1 MKKEIVSNPVL
12 WSPSDE
18 RVKSSQ
24 MYQFIK
30 IANEKHNINIKDF
43 TDLHTW
49 SIENKADFWSTIWDF
64 FDVIGS
70 KGIEPYIDPKN
81 QMPGSKFF
89 PDGKVNYAENMLS
102 GDFLGPAIVFKSE
115 NKIRKELSWKELKV
129 QVAALANFLRTQG
142 VSKGDRVAAYMP
154 NMAETVIMMLATSS
168 IGAIFSSA
176 SPDFGVDGV
185 LDRFGQIEPKILIT
199 TNGYWYNGKE
209 IDITQK
215 VLDIVKALSSLQ
227 KIVIAPLLGI
237 KAGYNNDKFIN
248 YEDIQSQYKTNE
260 IFFEPLTLSDPLYIM
275 FSSGTTGKPKCI
287 VHSNGGILLKH
298 LVEIGL
304 HSNAKKESKVFYFTT
319 CGWMMW
325 NWLVSGLLLKS
336 TIYLYDGSPFYPN
349 AEVLWD
355 FVDSEKI
362 NFMGVSAKYIDA
374 LSKENIN
381 VIDKYK
387 LKNLEIIGSTGSPLI
402 HESFDYIYN
411 SVKKDVSVA
420 SLSGGTDIVGCFI
433 GGNPMSVVRR
443 GEIQGPILGM
453 DVHVYDENANSLKN
467 EKGELVC
474 IKSFPSMPLF
484 FWNDPNNEKYHDA
497 YFNKYDNVWCHGDY
511 ILKTE
516 NSGFII
522 FGRSDA
528 TLNPG
533 GVRIGTA
540 EIYRQVEQIEE
551 VLEGLVIGQIWN
563 GDTRVVLFV
572 RLSESSTLTEELM
585 DKIKTKIKKGASPR
599 HVPAKIISVHDIP
612 RTKSGKIAELAVR
625 DLIHNKPI
633 NNITALANPECL
645 DEYKNIKELNA

>member
-1 MKKEIVSNPVL
+1 MKKDIVSNPVL

-18 RVKSSQ
+18 RIKSSQ
-24 MYQFIK
+24 MYEFIK
-30 IANEKHNINIKDF
+30 IINKKNNINFKYF
-43 TDLHTW
+43 NDLHTW
-49 SIENKADFWSTIWDF
+49 SIENKAEFWSSVWDF
-64 FDVIGS
+64 FEIIGS
-70 KGIEPYIDPKN
+70 KGAKPYIEPIN

-89 PDGKVNYAENMLS
+89 PNGKVNYAENMLS
-102 GDFLGPAIVFKSE
+102 GNVSGPAIVFKSE
-115 NKIRKELSWKELKV
+115 DKIRKEVSWQELKI
-129 QVAALANFLRTQG
+129 QVASLANFMKKQG
-142 VSKGDRVAAYMP
+142 VVKGDRVAAYMP
-154 NMAETVIMMLATSS
+154 NMPETVIMMLATSS

-185 LDRFGQIEPKILIT
+185 LDRFGQIKPKILLT
-199 TNGYWYNGKE
+199 TDGYWYNGKE
-209 IDITQK
+209 IDINDK
-215 VLDIVKALSSLQ
+215 VIDVVNALPSLE
-227 KIVIAPLLGI
+227 KILVAPLLGI
-237 KAGYNNDKFIN
+237 KVDHENDKFVD
-248 YEDIQSQYKTNE
+248 YDFIQNQYSTNK
-260 IFFEPLTLSDPLYIM
+260 ISFEPLSLSDPLYIM

-298 LVEIGL
+298 LVEMGL
-304 HSNAKKESKVFYFTT
+304 HSNAQKESRVFYFTT

-349 AEVLWD
+349 SEVLWN

-381 VIDKYK
+381 VIDKFK
-387 LKNLEIIGSTGSPLI
+387 LENLETIGSTGSPLI
-402 HESFDYIYN
+402 HESFDYIYA
-411 SVKKDVSVA
+411 SIKKDVSVA

-484 FWNDPNNEKYHDA
+484 FWNDNNNEKYHNT
-497 YFNKYDNVWCHGDY
+497 YFSKYENVWCHGDY
-511 ILKTE
+511 VLKTE
-516 NSGFII
+516 NNGFII

-551 VLEGLVIGQIWN
+551 VLEGLVVGQIWK

-572 RLSESSTLTEELM
+572 RLNENSNLTEELM
-585 DKIKTKIKKGASPR
+585 DKIKTKIRTGASPR
-599 HVPAKIISVHDIP
+599 HVPTKIISVKDIP

-633 NNITALANPECL
+633 NNITAMANPECL
-645 DEYKNIKELNA
+645 EEYKNIKELYD

>member
-1 MKKEIVSNPVL
+1 MKKEIISNPVL

-24 MYQFIK
+24 MYKFIK
-30 IANEKHNINIKDF
+30 IINQKHNINIKNF

-49 SIENKADFWSTIWDF
+49 SIENKISFWSTIWDF

-70 KGIEPYIDPKN
+70 KGTEPYIDPINK
-81 QMPGSKFF
+81 MPGSNFF
-89 PDGKVNYAENMLS
+89 PNGKVNYAENMLS
-102 GDFLGPAIVFKSE
+102 GDVSGPAIIFKSE
-115 NKIRKELSWKELKV
+115 NKIRKEVSWKELKV
-129 QVAALANFLRTQG
+129 QVAALANFLKTLG
-142 VSKGDRVAAYMP
+142 VAKGDRVAAYMP
-154 NMAETVIMMLATSS
+154 NMPETVIMMLASS
-168 IGAIFSSA
+168 SLGAIFSSA

-185 LDRFGQIEPKILIT
+185 LDRFGQIEPKILLT
-199 TNGYWYNGKE
+199 TDGYWYNGKE
-209 IDITQK
+209 INITK
-215 VLDIVKALSSLQ
+215 KIIDVAKALPSLQ
-227 KIVIAPLLGI
+227 KIVFAPLLGI
-237 KAGYNNDKFIN
+237 EITYNNDKFIN
-248 YEDIQSQYKTNE
+248 YNDIQNQYKTNE
-260 IFFEPLTLSDPLYIM
+260 ISFEPLGLSDPLYIM

-298 LVEIGL
+298 LVEMGL
-304 HSNAKKESKVFYFTT
+304 HSNAKKKSRVFYFTT

-349 AEVLWD
+349 SEVLWN
-355 FVDSEKI
+355 FVDNEKI

-381 VIDKYK
+381 IIDIYK
-387 LKNLEIIGSTGSPLI
+387 LKNLETIGSTGSPLI
-402 HESFDYIYN
+402 HESFDYIYAN
-411 SVKKDVSVA
+411 IKKDVSVA

-453 DVHVYDENANSLKN
+453 DVHVYDENAKSLKN
-467 EKGELVC
+467 QKGELVC
-474 IKSFPSMPLF
+474 VSSFPSMPLY
-484 FWNDPNNEKYHDA
+484 FWNDNNNEKYHDA
-497 YFNKYDNVWCHGDY
+497 YFNKYENVWCHGDY
-511 ILKTE
+511 ILKTQ
-516 NSGFII
+516 NDGFII

-551 VLEGLVIGQIWN
+551 VLEGLVVGQIWK

-572 RLSESSTLTEELM
+572 RLNENSYLTEELI
-585 DKIKTKIKKGASPR
+585 DQIKAKIKIGASPR
-599 HVPAKIISVHDIP
+599 HVPAKIITVQDIP

-633 NNITALANPECL
+633 NNISALANPECL
-645 DEYKNIKELNA
+645 KEYKNIKELNF

>member
-24 MYQFIK
+24 MYKFIK
-30 IANEKHNINIKDF
+30 IINEKHNINIKDF

-49 SIENKADFWSTIWDF
+49 SIKNKADFWSIVWDF
-64 FDVIGS
+64 FNVIGS
-70 KGIEPYIDPKN
+70 KGTKPYIDPKN

-89 PDGKVNYAENMLS
+89 PNGNVNYAENMLS
-102 GDFLGPAIVFKSE
+102 GDVLGPAIVFKSE

-129 QVAALANFLRTQG
+129 QVAALANFLKTQG

-154 NMAETVIMMLATSS
+154 NIAETVIMMLATSS

-209 IDITQK
+209 INITQK
-215 VLDIVKALSSLQ
+215 VLDIVKALSSLK

-237 KAGYNNDKFIN
+237 KVDYNNDKFIN

-260 IFFEPLTLSDPLYIM
+260 LFFEPLALNDPLYIM

-287 VHSNGGILLKH
+287 VHSNGGMLLKH

-304 HSNAKKESKVFYFTT
+304 HSNAKKESRVFYFTT

-381 VIDKYK
+381 VIGKYK
-387 LKNLEIIGSTGSPLI
+387 LNNLETIGSTGSPLI
-402 HESFDYIYN
+402 HESFDYIYT
-411 SVKKDVSVA
+411 SVKKDVLVA

-474 IKSFPSMPLF
+474 IKSFPSMPLY
-484 FWNDPNNEKYHDA
+484 FWNDKNNEKYHDA
-497 YFNKYDNVWCHGDY
+497 YFNKYENVWCHGDY

-516 NSGFII
+516 NNGFII
-522 FGRSDA
+522 FGRSDT

-551 VLEGLVIGQIWN
+551 ILEGLVVGQIWQ

-572 RLSESSTLTEELM
+572 RLIETSHLTKDLINQ
-585 DKIKTKIKKGASPR
+585 IKTKIREGASPR
-599 HVPAKIISVHDIP
+599 HVPTKIIAVKDIP

-625 DLIHNKPI
+625 DLIHNIQI

-645 DEYKNIKELNA
+645 EEYKNIKELNF

>member
-1 MKKEIVSNPVL
+1 MK
-12 WSPSDE
+12 
-18 RVKSSQ
+18 
-24 MYQFIK
+24 
-30 IANEKHNINIKDF
+30 
-43 TDLHTW
+43 
-49 SIENKADFWSTIWDF
+49 
-64 FDVIGS
+64 
-70 KGIEPYIDPKN
+70 PYINPINK
-81 QMPGSKFF
+81 MPGSKFF
-89 PDGKVNYAENMLS
+89 PNGKVNYAENMLS
-102 GDFLGPAIVFKSE
+102 GDTLGPAIVFKSE
-115 NKIRKELSWKELKV
+115 DKIRKEVSWKELKA
-129 QVAALANFLRTQG
+129 QVAALANFLKIQG
-142 VSKGDRVAAYMP
+142 VTKGDRVAAYMP
-154 NMAETVIMMLATSS
+154 NMPETVIIMLATSA

-176 SPDFGVDGV
+176 SPDFGVEGV
-185 LDRFGQIEPKILIT
+185 LDRFGQIEPKILLIT
-199 TNGYWYNGKE
+199 DGYWYNGKE
-209 IDITQK
+209 INITKK
-215 VLDIVKALSSLQ
+215 VMEVVEALPSLQ
-227 KIVIAPLLGI
+227 RIIIAPLLGI
-237 KAGYNNDKFIN
+237 ETSYNNDKYVKYN
-248 YEDIQSQYKTNE
+248 DIQNQYKTNE
-260 IFFEPLTLSDPLYIM
+260 IFFEPLALSDPLYIM

-298 LVEIGL
+298 LVEMGL
-304 HSNAKKESKVFYFTT
+304 HSNAKKESRVFYFTT

-349 AEVLWD
+349 AEVLWS

-381 VIDKYK
+381 VIGKYK
-387 LKNLEIIGSTGSPLI
+387 LKNLETIGSTGSPLI

-411 SVKKDVSVA
+411 NVKKDVLVA

-433 GGNPMSVVRR
+433 GGNPLSVLRR

-484 FWNDPNNEKYHDA
+484 FWNDDNNVKYYDA
-497 YFNKYDNVWCHGDY
+497 YFTKYENVWCHGDY

-516 NSGFII
+516 NGGFII

-551 VLEGLVIGQIWN
+551 VMEGLVVGQIWKN
-563 GDTRVVLFV
+563 DTRVVLFV
-572 RLSESSTLTEELM
+572 RLNKNSNLTEELINQ
-585 DKIKTKIKKGASPR
+585 IKTKIRTGASPR
-599 HVPAKIISVHDIP
+599 HVPAKIISVQDIP

-645 DEYKNIKELNA
+645 EEYKNIKELST

>member
-1 MKKEIVSNPVL
+1 MEKEIVFNPVI
-12 WSPSDE
+12 WAPSDK

-24 MYQFIK
+24 MYKFTKSINKKNNLNIQNFT
-30 IANEKHNINIKDF
+30 ELHN
-43 TDLHTW
+43 W
-49 SIENKADFWSTIWDF
+49 SIKNKVDFWSSVWDF
-64 FDVIGS
+64 FEI
-70 KGIEPYIDPKN
+70 KGLKGTKPFIEPIN
-81 QMPGSKFF
+81 EMPGSKFF
-89 PDGKVNYAENMLS
+89 PNGKVNYAENMLS
-102 GDFLGPAIVFKSE
+102 GDIFGPAIVFKSE
-115 NKIRKELSWKELKV
+115 DKIRKEISWKELKI
-129 QVAALANFLRTQG
+129 QVAALANFLKSQG
-142 VSKGDRVAAYMP
+142 IAKGDRVAAYMP
-154 NMAETVIMMLATSS
+154 NMPETVIMMLATSS
-168 IGAIFSSA
+168 VGAIFSSA
-176 SPDFGVDGV
+176 SPDFGIDGV
-185 LDRFGQIEPKILIT
+185 LDRFGQIEPKILLT
-199 TNGYWYNGKE
+199 TDGYWYSGKE
-209 IDITQK
+209 INITNK
-215 VLDIVKALSSLQ
+215 VIDVVRALPSLQ

-237 KAGYNNDKFIN
+237 KNSYNNDKFVN
-248 YEDIQSQYKTNE
+248 YNDIQIQYKTNE
-260 IFFEPLTLSDPLYIM
+260 MLFEPLALNDPLYIM

-304 HSNAKKESKVFYFTT
+304 HSNAKKESRVFYFTT

-349 AEVLWD
+349 SEVLWN

-374 LSKENIN
+374 LSKQNIN
-381 VIDKYK
+381 LIDKYK

-402 HESFDYIYN
+402 HESFDYIYT
-411 SVKKDVSVA
+411 SIKKDVSVA

-453 DVHVYDENANSLKN
+453 DIHVYDEKGNSLKN

-474 IKSFPSMPLF
+474 VKSFPSMPLY
-484 FWNDPNNEKYHDA
+484 FWNDNNNEKYHNA

-516 NSGFII
+516 NNGFIV

-551 VLEGLVIGQIWN
+551 VLEGLVVGQIWN
-563 GDTRVVLFV
+563 GDTRVILFV
-572 RLSESSTLTEELM
+572 RLNKNSNLTEELI
-585 DKIKTKIKKGASPR
+585 DQIKAKIKTGASPR
-599 HVPAKIISVHDIP
+599 HVPAKIITVQDIP

-625 DLIHNKPI
+625 DLIHNKSI

-645 DEYKNIKELNA
+645 EEYKNIEELNS

>member
-1 MKKEIVSNPVL
+1 MNKEIISNPVL

-18 RVKSSQ
+18 RIKSSR
-24 MYQFIK
+24 MYKFIK
-30 IANEKHNINIKDF
+30 IINQKHNINIKNF
-43 TDLHTW
+43 TDLHNW
-49 SIENKADFWSTIWDF
+49 SIKNKIDFWSIIWDF

-70 KGIEPYIDPKN
+70 KGTKPYIEPINK
-81 QMPGSKFF
+81 MPGSKFF
-89 PDGKVNYAENMLS
+89 PNGKVNYAENMLA
-102 GDFLGPAIVFKSE
+102 GDISGPAIVFKSE
-115 NKIRKELSWKELKV
+115 NKIRKEVSWKELKA
-129 QVAALANFLRTQG
+129 QVAALANFLKTLG
-142 VSKGDRVAAYMP
+142 VTKGDRVAAYMP
-154 NMAETVIMMLATSS
+154 NMPETVIMMLASS
-168 IGAIFSSA
+168 SLGAIFSSA

-185 LDRFGQIEPKILIT
+185 LDRFGQIEPKILLT
-199 TNGYWYNGKE
+199 TDGYWYNGKE
-209 IDITQK
+209 IKITKK
-215 VLDIVKALSSLQ
+215 VIEVVEALPSLQ
-227 KIVIAPLLGI
+227 KIIIAPLLGI
-237 KAGYNNDKFIN
+237 ETGYNNDKFVKYN
-248 YEDIQSQYKTNE
+248 DIQNQYKTNE
-260 IFFEPLTLSDPLYIM
+260 ILFEPLALSDPLYIM

-298 LVEIGL
+298 LVEMGL
-304 HSNAKKESKVFYFTT
+304 HSNAKKESRVFYFTT

-349 AEVLWD
+349 AEVLWN

-381 VIDKYK
+381 VIGKYK

-402 HESFDYIYN
+402 HESFDYIYTN
-411 SVKKDVSVA
+411 VKKDVSVA

-433 GGNPMSVVRR
+433 GGNPLSEVRR

-484 FWNDPNNEKYHDA
+484 FWNDNNNEKYYDA
-497 YFNKYDNVWCHGDY
+497 YFNKYENVWCHGDY

-516 NSGFII
+516 NNGFII

-551 VLEGLVIGQIWN
+551 VMEGLVVGQIWK

-572 RLSESSTLTEELM
+572 RLNKNSNLTEQLI
-585 DKIKTKIKKGASPR
+585 DKIKTKIRTGASPR
-599 HVPAKIISVHDIP
+599 HVPAKIITVQDIP

-633 NNITALANPECL
+633 NNITALSNPECL
-645 DEYKNIKELNA
+645 EEYKNIKELSV

>member
-1 MKKEIVSNPVL
+1 MKKDIISNPIL

-24 MYQFIK
+24 MYKFIK
-30 IANEKHNINIKDF
+30 IINKKNNIDIQNF
-43 TDLHTW
+43 PDLHIW
-49 SIENKADFWSTIWDF
+49 SIENKDDFWSAIWDY

-70 KGIEPYIDPKN
+70 KGMKPYIDPIN

-89 PDGKVNYAENMLS
+89 PNGKINYAENMLS
-102 GDFLGPAIVFKSE
+102 GDVLGPAIVFKSE
-115 NKIRKELSWKELKV
+115 DKIRKEVSWKQLKV
-129 QVAALANFLRTQG
+129 QVAALANFLKKQG
-142 VSKGDRVAAYMP
+142 IAKGDRVAAYMP
-154 NMAETVIMMLATSS
+154 NMPETVIMMLATSS

-176 SPDFGVDGV
+176 SPDFGVEAV
-185 LDRFGQIEPKILIT
+185 LDRFGQIEPKILLT
-199 TNGYWYNGKE
+199 TDGYWYNGKE
-209 IDITQK
+209 ININKK
-215 VLDIVKALSSLQ
+215 VADVVKALPSL
-227 KIVIAPLLGI
+227 KRVIFASLLGI
-237 KAGYNNDKFIN
+237 EVDYNNDKFIN
-248 YEDIQSQYKTNE
+248 YDYIQNQYKTNE
-260 IFFEPLTLSDPLYIM
+260 MLFEPLSLSDPLYIM

-298 LVEIGL
+298 LVELGL
-304 HSNAKKESKVFYFTT
+304 HSNAKKESRVFYFTT

-349 AEVLWD
+349 AEILWD
-355 FVDSEKI
+355 FVNSEKI

-374 LSKENIN
+374 LRKENIN
-381 VIDKYK
+381 VIGKYK
-387 LKNLEIIGSTGSPLI
+387 LKNLETIGSTGSPLI
-402 HESFDYIYN
+402 HESFDYIYTN
-411 SVKKDVSVA
+411 VKKDVSVA

-433 GGNPMSVVRR
+433 GGNPLSVVRR

-453 DVHVYDENANSLKN
+453 DIHVYDENASSLKN

-484 FWNDPNNEKYHDA
+484 FWNDNNNEKYHDA
-497 YFNKYDNVWCHGDY
+497 YFNKYENVWCHGDY

-516 NSGFII
+516 NDGFII

-551 VLEGLVIGQIWN
+551 VMEGLVVGQIWK

-572 RLSESSTLTEELM
+572 RLNENSNLTEELI
-585 DKIKTKIKKGASPR
+585 DQIKAKIKTGASPR

-645 DEYKNIKELNA
+645 EEYKNIKELSA

>member
-24 MYQFIK
+24 MYKFIK
-30 IANEKHNINIKDF
+30 IINEKHNINIKDF

-49 SIENKADFWSTIWDF
+49 SIKNKADFWSIVWDF

-70 KGIEPYIDPKN
+70 KGTEPYIDPIN

-89 PDGKVNYAENMLS
+89 PNGKVNYAENMLS
-102 GDFLGPAIVFKSE
+102 GDVLGPAIVFKSE
-115 NKIRKELSWKELKV
+115 DKIRKELSWKELKV
-129 QVAALANFLRTQG
+129 QVAALANFLKTQG

-154 NMAETVIMMLATSS
+154 NITETVIMMLATSS

-209 IDITQK
+209 INITQK
-215 VLDIVKALSSLQ
+215 VLDIVKALSSLK

-237 KAGYNNDKFIN
+237 KVDYNNDKFIN
-248 YEDIQSQYKTNE
+248 YEDIQSQYKTKKL
-260 IFFEPLTLSDPLYIM
+260 FFEPLALSDPLYIM

-304 HSNAKKESKVFYFTT
+304 HSNAKKESRVFYFTT

-349 AEVLWD
+349 AEVLWN

-381 VIDKYK
+381 VIGKYK
-387 LKNLEIIGSTGSPLI
+387 LKNLETIGSTGSPLI
-402 HESFDYIYN
+402 HESFDYIYT

-474 IKSFPSMPLF
+474 IKSFPSMPLY
-484 FWNDPNNEKYHDA
+484 FWNDKNNEKYHDA
-497 YFNKYDNVWCHGDY
+497 YFNKYENVWCHGDY

-516 NSGFII
+516 NNGFII
-522 FGRSDA
+522 FGRSDT

-551 VLEGLVIGQIWN
+551 ILEGLVVGQIWQ

-572 RLSESSTLTEELM
+572 RLIETSHLTKDLINQIKS
-585 DKIKTKIKKGASPR
+585 KIREGASPR
-599 HVPAKIISVHDIP
+599 HVPTKIIAVKDIP

-625 DLIHNKPI
+625 DLIHNIQI

-645 DEYKNIKELNA
+645 EEYKNIKELNF

>member
-1 MKKEIVSNPVL
+1 MKKKIVTNTIL

-18 RVKSSQ
+18 RIKSSQ
-24 MYQFIK
+24 MYSFIK
-30 IANEKHNINIKDF
+30 IINKKNNLNIKNF
-43 TDLHTW
+43 TDLYNW
-49 SIENKADFWSTIWDF
+49 SVEKKADFWSSIWDYF
-64 FDVIGS
+64 GVIGS
-70 KGIEPYIDPKN
+70 KGDEPFIDPIN

-89 PDGKVNYAENMLS
+89 PNGKVNYAQNMLS
-102 GDFLGPAIVFKSE
+102 GNVSGPAIVFKSE
-115 NKIRKELSWKELKV
+115 NKIRKEVSWKELQN
-129 QVAALANFLRTQG
+129 QVAAIAKFLKTQG
-142 VSKGDRVAAYMP
+142 VTKGDRVAAYMP
-154 NMAETVIMMLATSS
+154 NMPETVIMMLATSS

-176 SPDFGVDGV
+176 SPDFGVEGV
-185 LDRFGQIEPKILIT
+185 LDRFGQIEPKILLT
-199 TNGYWYNGKE
+199 TDGYWYNGKE
-209 IDITQK
+209 INITKK
-215 VLDIVKALSSLQ
+215 VTDVVKALPSL
-227 KIVIAPLLGI
+227 KRVVLAPLLGI
-237 KAGYNNDKFIN
+237 EVIYKDNKFIN
-248 YEDIQSQYKTNE
+248 YDYIQNQYKTNK
-260 IFFEPLTLSDPLYIM
+260 ILFEPLDVSDPLYIM

-304 HSNAKKESKVFYFTT
+304 HSNAKKQSRVFYFTT

-349 AEVLWD
+349 SEVLWN
-355 FVDSEKI
+355 FVDTEKI

-381 VIDKYK
+381 LINKYN
-387 LKNLEIIGSTGSPLI
+387 LSNLEIIGSTGSPLI
-402 HESFDYIYN
+402 HESFDYIYT
-411 SVKKDVSVA
+411 SVKKDVLVA

-433 GGNPMSVVRR
+433 GGNPLSVVRR

-453 DVHVYDENANSLKN
+453 DVHVYDENGNSLKN

-474 IKSFPSMPLF
+474 INSFPSMPLF
-484 FWNDPNNEKYHDA
+484 FWNDKNDEKYHDA
-497 YFNKYDNVWCHGDY
+497 YFKKYINVWCHGDY

-516 NSGFII
+516 NNGFII

-551 VLEGLVIGQIWN
+551 VVEGLVVGQIWK
-563 GDTRVVLFV
+563 GDTRIVLFV
-572 RLSESSTLTEELM
+572 RLNKNSTLTEELV
-585 DKIKTKIKKGASPR
+585 DQIKTKIKIGSSPR
-599 HVPAKIISVHDIP
+599 HVPAKIISVQDIP

-625 DLIHNKPI
+625 DLIHSKPI

-645 DEYKNIKELNA
+645 EEYKNIIELNA

>member
-1 MKKEIVSNPVL
+1 MKKKVTNPVL

-18 RVKSSQ
+18 RLKSSQ
-24 MYQFIK
+24 MYKFIK
-30 IANEKHNINIKDF
+30 FINEKNNVNIQNF
-43 TDLHTW
+43 SDLHTW
-49 SIENKADFWSTIWDF
+49 SIEDKADFWSAIWDF
-64 FDVIGS
+64 FGVIGS
-70 KGIEPYIDPKN
+70 KGMKPYINPINK
-81 QMPGSKFF
+81 MPGSKFF
-89 PDGKVNYAENMLS
+89 PSGKVNYAENMLS
-102 GDFLGPAIVFKSE
+102 GDSLGPAIVFKSE
-115 NKIRKELSWKELKV
+115 NKIRKEVSWKELKV
-129 QVAALANFLRTQG
+129 QVAALANFLKIQG
-142 VSKGDRVAAYMP
+142 VTKGDRVAAYIP
-154 NMAETVIMMLATSS
+154 NMPETVIIMLATSS

-176 SPDFGVDGV
+176 SPDFGVEGV
-185 LDRFGQIEPKILIT
+185 LDRFGQIEPKILFT
-199 TNGYWYNGKE
+199 TDGYWYNGKE
-209 IDITQK
+209 INITKK
-215 VLDIVKALSSLQ
+215 VIDVVEALPSLQ
-227 KIVIAPLLGI
+227 KIIIAPLLEI
-237 KAGYNNDKFIN
+237 ETGYNNEKFVKYN
-248 YEDIQSQYKTNE
+248 DIQTQYKTNE
-260 IFFEPLTLSDPLYIM
+260 ILFEPLALSDPLYIM

-298 LVEIGL
+298 LVEMGL
-304 HSNAKKESKVFYFTT
+304 HSNAKKESRVFYFTT

-349 AEVLWD
+349 AEVLWN

-387 LKNLEIIGSTGSPLI
+387 LKNLETIGSTGSPLI
-402 HESFDYIYN
+402 HESFDYIYTN
-411 SVKKDVSVA
+411 VKKDVLVA

-433 GGNPMSVVRR
+433 GGNPLSVVRR

-474 IKSFPSMPLF
+474 IKSFPSMPLY
-484 FWNDPNNEKYHDA
+484 FWNDNNNEKYYDA
-497 YFNKYDNVWCHGDY
+497 YFNKYENVWCHGDY

-516 NSGFII
+516 NDGFII

-551 VLEGLVIGQIWN
+551 VMEGLVVGQIWK

-572 RLSESSTLTEELM
+572 RLNKNSNLTEELI
-585 DKIKTKIKKGASPR
+585 DQIKAKIRIGASPR
-599 HVPAKIISVHDIP
+599 HVPAKIISVKDIP
-612 RTKSGKIAELAVR
+612 RTKSGKIAELAIR

-645 DEYKNIKELNA
+645 EEYKNIKELSA

>member
-1 MKKEIVSNPVL
+1 MKKEIVSNSVL

-24 MYQFIK
+24 MYKVIK
-30 IANEKHNINIKDF
+30 IINEKHNINIKDF

-49 SIENKADFWSTIWDF
+49 SIKNKADFWSIVWDF

-70 KGIEPYIDPKN
+70 KGTEPYIDPIN

-89 PDGKVNYAENMLS
+89 PNGKVNYAENMLS
-102 GDFLGPAIVFKSE
+102 GDVLGPAIVFKSE
-115 NKIRKELSWKELKV
+115 DKIRKELSWKELKV
-129 QVAALANFLRTQG
+129 QVAALANFLKTQG

-154 NMAETVIMMLATSS
+154 NITETVIMMLATSS

-209 IDITQK
+209 INITQK
-215 VLDIVKALSSLQ
+215 VLDIVKSLSSLK

-237 KAGYNNDKFIN
+237 KVDYNNDKFIN

-260 IFFEPLTLSDPLYIM
+260 LFFEPLALSDPLYIM

-304 HSNAKKESKVFYFTT
+304 HSNAKKESRVFYFTT

-349 AEVLWD
+349 AEVLWN

-381 VIDKYK
+381 VIGKYK
-387 LKNLEIIGSTGSPLI
+387 LNNLETIGSTGSPLI
-402 HESFDYIYN
+402 HESFDYIYT

-474 IKSFPSMPLF
+474 IKSFPSMPLY
-484 FWNDPNNEKYHDA
+484 FWNDKNNEKYHDA
-497 YFNKYDNVWCHGDY
+497 YFNKYENVWCHGDY

-516 NSGFII
+516 NNGFII

-551 VLEGLVIGQIWN
+551 ILEGLVVGQIWQ

-572 RLSESSTLTEELM
+572 RLIETSHLTKDLINQ
-585 DKIKTKIKKGASPR
+585 IKTKIREGASPR
-599 HVPAKIISVHDIP
+599 HVPTKIIAVNDIP
-612 RTKSGKIAELAVR
+612 RTKSGKIVELAVR
-625 DLIHNKPI
+625 DLIHNIQI

-645 DEYKNIKELNA
+645 EEYKNIKELNF